1 MSSARSAYAEL
12 DRDRIERIV
21 ESAREIL
28 RVDYDAAATPRFPFG
43 IHHACARSR
52 VREPIT
58 RRYLK
63 QQEISA
69 MLAEWAIEHGGAEP
83 YAWQSVA
90 LATEELLASGRVTPG
105 AERLLARAERALK
118 TTPPFLTWMKNR
130 LLDGKTSRVRTVE
143 S

>member
-21 ESAREIL
+21 ESARESL
-28 RVDYDAAATPRFPFG
+28 REDYDAAATPRFPFG

-63 QQEISA
+63 QHEISA
-69 MLAEWAIEHGGAEP
+69 LLAEWALEHGGAEP

-90 LATEELLASGRVTPG
+90 LATEELIAEGATPA
-105 AERLLARAERALK
+105 AERLLARAERVLRR
-118 TTPPFLTWMKNR
+118 TPPFLDWMKNR
-130 LLDGKTSRVRTVE
+130 LIAAKSTRV
-143 S
+143 